1 VSPPVAFLPEQRRSK
16 IGIPPMSP
24 LTIIA
29 MGVLLLVTTQAHA
42 ADSTKGPASPKPT
55 GKSALRTGFAE
66 EVINPEKGVLLAGQ
80 FARRPNKGVRDDLCV
95 KTVLF
100 QDGDNIGGIVSFD
113 LLFVNRG
120 FIADIRERLAG
131 EKLSFGNDL
140 IFCATHVHTGPG
152 IPGPKRTAE
161 EINEIKAKLR
171 ATIEAMA
178 DDDPK
183 KEGHK
188 KWLTFI
194 ESREEEGKNRQ
205 DYRKYLIDQ
214 TVTSIKN
221 AYADLGESSLTHG
234 SVMSNPFAF
243 NRRYWMKNGTVRTNP
258 GKLNPNIVKPEGPV
272 DKEIGIL
279 AVKKNGRVTLVIANI
294 ANHADSTGGHMVCAG
309 WPGRLEAG
317 IQKQMG
323 YDVPVMT
330 VIAPSGNINHY
341 DVAKEGGYSAY
352 REIGQGY
359 ADIVMKGMESLEELE
374 GSFDAKNQTVEI
386 IGREISDKEAEN
398 AKKTVERLKDKKNSP
413 QRILAAELL
422 RFQKNNAGKIREFEL
437 VTLRFGKDLAITSL
451 PGEPFT
457 EVGIA
462 IKKASP
468 FRKTFVVA
476 HAMGIAGYIPMKECF
491 GRGGYELQ
499 PRPMGGC
506 APDTA
511 QMLIEKSLES
521 LK

>member
-1 VSPPVAFLPEQRRSK
+1 M
-16 IGIPPMSP
+16 INP
-24 LTIIA
+24 LTVMA
-29 MGVLLLVTTQAHA
+29 GAVLLLVTTQSPAQDNTGRDA
-42 ADSTKGPASPKPT
+42 STKRTEHAII
-55 GKSALRTGFAE
+55 RTGFAKK
-66 EVINPEKGVLLAGQ
+66 VINPEEGVLLAGQ

-100 QDGDNIGGIVSFD
+100 QENGKIGGIVSFD
-113 LLFVNRG
+113 LLFVKRR
-120 FIADIRERLAG
+120 FIDDVRKLLKE
-131 EKLSFGNDL
+131 EKMSFGSDL
-140 IFCATHVHTGPG
+140 IFCATHTHTGPA
-152 IPGPKRTAE
+152 IPGPRRTAK
-161 EINEIKAKLR
+161 EIAEIKKKLR
-171 ATIEAMA
+171 AKIAAME

-183 KEGHK
+183 KEAHR
-188 KWLTFI
+188 KWLEFI
-194 ESREEEGKNRQ
+194 ESREEDGKGRQ
-205 DYRKYLIDQ
+205 DYRKYLLEQ

-221 AYADLGESSLTHG
+221 AYADLGESSLLYG
-234 SVMSNPFAF
+234 SVMDNPFAF
-243 NRRYWMKNGTVRTNP
+243 NRRYWMKNGRVATNP

-279 AVKKNGRVTLVIANI
+279 AVKKNDRLSLVIASI

-309 WPGRLEAG
+309 WPGRLEKG
-317 IQKQMG
+317 IQEKMG

-330 VIAPSGNINHY
+330 LIAPSGNINHY
-341 DVAKEGGYSAY
+341 DVSTNGGYSSY

-359 ADIVMKGMESLEELE
+359 ADIVMKEMGSLKELDGE
-374 GSFDAKNQTVEI
+374 LDIKNQEI
-386 IGREISDKEAEN
+386 KIVGREISDKEVEV
-398 AKKTVERLKDKKNSP
+398 AKGTIDRLKDKKSSP
-413 QRILAAELL
+413 TRVLAAELI
-422 RFQKNNAGKIREFEL
+422 RFQKNNAGKAREFEL

-457 EVGIA
+457 EIGMA

-468 FRKTFVVA
+468 FGKTFVVA
-476 HAMGIAGYIPMKECF
+476 HAMGIAGYIPMRECF

-511 QMLIEKSLES
+511 EMLIEKSLGS